1 MRKLKPI
8 KTQQDY
14 NQSLEKLE
22 HIFDAK
28 PDTKDGDEL
37 EALASLIEEYENEK
51 FPIET
56 QNQTKN

>member
-1 MRKLKPI
+1 MMNLQSI
-8 KTQQDY
+8 KTEQDY
-14 NQSLEKLE
+14 NQALEKLE

-37 EALASLIEEYENEK
+37 EALANLIEEYENEK